1 LIVFFLLDSNK
12 ELKPLSFEG
21 KVMGT
26 SYKVIL
32 YGQEIQTSK
41 QEINDIFENVNQEM
55 STYLSTS
62 SISQINHIDLF
73 EWYKVSKGFMSVL
86 RFAIDLCN
94 DTNGVYD
101 VSVGRLVNTWGFG
114 PNEVSDITQE
124 EENKILNEIGCDSV
138 QIDQE
143 SVRKLKN
150 VYLDFS
156 SIAKGYA
163 IDLVHLELLSDTSI
177 ESHYIE
183 LGGEIRTSSLKRN
196 KMPWVVGIE
205 DPEDP
210 NNFLIK
216 LKSNQFN
223 NFSVATSGD
232 YRNFRVVDRQLVS
245 HTFNIKQGKPKKY
258 SKSSVTVVAEN
269 AMTADALATA
279 LNAMEVEEAIKYSN
293 INNIKAIFIS
303 DQNKQTYLIFSN
315 SMSKIVK

>member
-1 LIVFFLLDSNK
+1 
-12 ELKPLSFEG
+12 
-21 KVMGT
+21 MGT
-26 SYKVIL
+26 TYKVIL

-41 QEINDIFENVNQEM
+41 QKVNNIFENVNQEM

-62 SISQINHIDLF
+62 SISQINNIDLF
-73 EWYKVSKGFMSVL
+73 EWYKVSKGFARVL
-86 RFAIDLCN
+86 NFAIDLCN
-94 DTNGVYD
+94 DTNGIYD

-114 PNEVSDITQE
+114 PNEASDITQE
-124 EENKILNEIGCDSV
+124 EEKEILNEIGCDSV

-177 ESHYIE
+177 ESYYIE

-196 KMPWVVGIE
+196 NIPWVVGIE
-205 DPEDP
+205 NPEDP

-232 YRNFRVVDRQLVS
+232 YRNFRVFDQQLVS
-245 HTFNIKQGKPKKY
+245 HTFNLQLGKPKKY

-269 AMTADALATA
+269 AMKADALATA
-279 LNAMEVEEAIKYSN
+279 LNAMKLEEAIKYSN
-293 INNIKAIFIS
+293 INNVKAIFIS
-303 DQNKQTYLIFSN
+303 NQNTQTDLIFSN

>member
-1 LIVFFLLDSNK
+1 
-12 ELKPLSFEG
+12 
-21 KVMGT
+21 MGT
-26 SYKVIL
+26 TYKVIL
-32 YGQEIQTSK
+32 YGQEIQTSR
-41 QEINDIFENVNQEM
+41 QEVNDIFENVNQEM

-62 SISQINHIDLF
+62 SISQINNIDLF
-73 EWYKVSKGFMSVL
+73 EWYKVSKGFTRVL
-86 RFAIDLCN
+86 NFAIDLCN
-94 DTNGVYD
+94 DTNGIYD

-114 PNEVSDITQE
+114 PNEASDITQE
-124 EENKILNEIGCDSV
+124 EEKEILNEIGCDSV

-177 ESHYIE
+177 ESYYIE

-196 KMPWVVGIE
+196 NIPWVVGIE

-232 YRNFRVVDRQLVS
+232 YRNFRVFDQQLVS
-245 HTFNIKQGKPKKY
+245 HTFNLQLGKPKKY

-269 AMTADALATA
+269 AMKADALATA
-279 LNAMEVEEAIKYSN
+279 LNAMKLEEAIKYSN
-293 INNIKAIFIS
+293 INNVKAIFIS
-303 DQNKQTYLIFSN
+303 NQNTQTDLIFSN

>member
-1 LIVFFLLDSNK
+1 
-12 ELKPLSFEG
+12 
-21 KVMGT
+21 MGT
-26 SYKVIL
+26 TYKVIL
-32 YGQEIQTSK
+32 YGQEIQTSR
-41 QEINDIFENVNQEM
+41 QEVNDIFENVNQEM

-62 SISQINHIDLF
+62 SISQINNIDLF
-73 EWYKVSKGFMSVL
+73 EWYKVSKGFTRVL
-86 RFAIDLCN
+86 NFAIDLCN
-94 DTNGVYD
+94 DTNGIYD

-114 PNEVSDITQE
+114 PNEASDITQE
-124 EENKILNEIGCDSV
+124 EEKEILNEIGCDSV

-163 IDLVHLELLSDTSI
+163 IDLVHLELLSDTGI
-177 ESHYIE
+177 ESYYIE

-196 KMPWVVGIE
+196 NIPWVVGIE

-232 YRNFRVVDRQLVS
+232 YRNFRVFDQQLVS
-245 HTFNIKQGKPKKY
+245 HTFNLQLGKPKKY

-269 AMTADALATA
+269 AMKADALATA
-279 LNAMEVEEAIKYSN
+279 LNAMKLEEAIKYSN
-293 INNIKAIFIS
+293 INNVKAIFIS
-303 DQNKQTYLIFSN
+303 NQNTQTDLIFSN

>member
-1 LIVFFLLDSNK
+1 
-12 ELKPLSFEG
+12 
-21 KVMGT
+21 MGT